1 MNRSKNHKG
10 ILSDAVLLWG
20 MPNDSKVKFCEY
32 LKFPVTKLEVAKSYL
47 RIFMSLR
54 QVYER
59 LFKIKSDPTLF
70 MVNAKELQ
78 KIETIKLC
86 KNEILINCQQ
96 TVDDRLVSRYILDD
110 SVYFIL
116 IELDK
121 QVDNRAKIIRK
132 IRIVD
137 LTAEL
142 EEDKPRK
149 LNLIFKNPNNNQV
162 EEINLTMEDKEV
174 CVYIK
179 ERINNYSAKII
190 ELQVK
195 NVMRCLKNEII

>member
-1 MNRSKNHKG
+1 MNEKDFTDHDTTLYKNVYETAIKNLNSISKDTRINEDLIKSECEKYSLFAMNRSKNHKG

-78 KIETIKLC
+78 KKIG
-86 KNEILINCQQ
+86 
-96 TVDDRLVSRYILDD
+96 
-110 SVYFIL
+110 
-116 IELDK
+116 
-121 QVDNRAKIIRK
+121 RAH
-132 IRIVD
+132 V
-137 LTAEL
+137 
-142 EEDKPRK
+142 
-149 LNLIFKNPNNNQV
+149 
-162 EEINLTMEDKEV
+162 
-174 CVYIK
+174 
-179 ERINNYSAKII
+179 
-190 ELQVK
+190 
-195 NVMRCLKNEII
+195 